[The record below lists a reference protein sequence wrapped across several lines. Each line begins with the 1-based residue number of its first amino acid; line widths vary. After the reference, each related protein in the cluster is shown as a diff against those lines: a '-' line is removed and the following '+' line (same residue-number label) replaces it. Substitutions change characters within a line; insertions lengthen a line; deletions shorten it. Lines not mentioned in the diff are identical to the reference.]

1 MISSDGVIIR
11 IPVCEIS
18 TFARPSKGVR
28 VMRVEENVK
37 VLSVATA
44 SHDEDEVN
52 ASPEAPDADAG
63 TVEPENETEAAAEN
77 ENTEE

>member
-1 MISSDGVIIR
+1 MISSDGIIIR

-18 TFARPSKGVR
+18 TFSRPAKGVR
-28 VMRVEENVK
+28 VMRVEDGSK

-44 SHDEDEVN
+44 THDEDEVN

-63 TVEPENETEAAAEN
+63 LVEPEKEIDNETEENAAE
-77 ENTEE
+77 E